1 MPISLVTLHGSAG
14 ERGRE
19 LVRQGQS
26 QVQTLALPLIYCK
39 EENLYA
45 SVHFSPY
52 KMRLVRLFGT
62 PRPVTVPDSS
72 VPRILQAGILE
83 WLPFPSPGDLP
94 HPGIKPGSPSLAGG
108 SLLSEL
114 PGSPTIV
121 KYVHASEESHDI
133 SINLWAFSF
142 SKCTFI
148 IFMEA

>member
-1 MPISLVTLHGSAG
+1 MHPMPISLVTLHGSAG

-45 SVHFSPY
+45 SVHFSPH
-52 KMRLVRLFGT
+52 KMGLVRLFGT

-83 WLPFPSPGDLP
+83 
-94 HPGIKPGSPSLAGG
+94 
-108 SLLSEL
+108 
-114 PGSPTIV
+114 
-121 KYVHASEESHDI
+121 
-133 SINLWAFSF
+133 
-142 SKCTFI
+142 
-148 IFMEA
+148 